1 MKGMVRAKGK
11 STGSESP
18 ADLDGHAETRET
30 EPKLMD
36 DARFLNRELSRL
48 EFNERVLALAEDEAR
63 PPLERAKF
71 VAIFSEN
78 LDEFFQIR
86 VAGLKEQAVAGI
98 SGTSPDGMTPGE
110 QLDAI
115 RRRTQRLVDRQTAIF
130 AGQVAP
136 QLASG
141 GVRITDWGDLK
152 KSQRDELGQLFEE
165 RVYPVL
171 TPLALDPVHP
181 FPYISDL
188 SLNLAVVVRDPK
200 TGARRFARVKVPPL
214 LPRFLKVPGG
224 RRFVPLEQVIAAHI
238 DRLFPGMKIVAHHPF
253 RVTRDADIE
262 VEVDEAA
269 DLIEALESL
278 LRRRQQ
284 RPEAVRLEIASS
296 MPEETRK
303 LLLRELQLSRK
314 DLYVIDGL
322 LDLGSLWQLVELNR
336 PALKGRPWLGV
347 TPPEFGSSL
356 DKPADILETLQTQD
370 LLVHHPYDRFAT
382 TVEAF
387 VRQAADDPDVLAIK
401 QTLYRTSD
409 AGEVPIVDS
418 LIRAAEAG
426 KEVVCLVELTARGD
440 EAANIA
446 WARALEKAGVHVV
459 YGVVGLKTH
468 AKTVLVVRR
477 EGDSI
482 RRYCHVGTGNYNPKT
497 ATIYEDVGFL
507 SADPELAA
515 DIAALFNHLTG
526 YAYGKN
532 GYSTI
537 LVAPGTLRP
546 RLLEL
551 IDEEAKSS
559 DGRIVMKMNGL
570 VDPAL
575 IDAFYAASAAGT
587 QIDLIVRGI
596 CCLRPGVKGLSENIR
611 VRSIVGRYL
620 EHSRIFRFG
629 SDTRG
634 ARYYIGSADL
644 MQRNLDG
651 RVECVAPV
659 RDPALT
665 ARLDEILT
673 INLADDVLAWELG
686 PDGWKKVP
694 TRAGVNTH
702 NRLQELAETRALR
715 GH

>member
-1 MKGMVRAKGK
+1 MKGLAGTKGK
-11 STGSESP
+11 SRAAESATELEGP
-18 ADLDGHAETRET
+18 AETRKT
-30 EPKLMD
+30 GPQLMG

-48 EFNERVLALAEDEAR
+48 DFIERVLALAEDESR

-71 VAIFSEN
+71 LAIFSQN

-98 SGTSPDGMTPGE
+98 RGTSPDGMSPTD

-115 RRRTQRLVDRQTAIF
+115 RRRAQKLVDRQTAIF
-130 AGQVAP
+130 SGRVAP

-141 GVRITDWGDLK
+141 GVRVTNWHDLK
-152 KSQRDELGQLFEE
+152 KNQREELRQVFEE

-200 TGARRFARVKVPPL
+200 SGVRRFARVKVPPL

-238 DRLFPGMKIVAHHPF
+238 ERLFPGMKIVAHHPF

-269 DLIEALESL
+269 DLIETLESL

-284 RPEAVRLEIASS
+284 RPEAVRLEVASS

-336 PALKGRPWLGV
+336 PSLKGKPWLGV
-347 TPPEFGSSL
+347 TPPELGASH
-356 DKPADILETLQTQD
+356 DRPVDMLETLQRQD

-418 LIRAAEAG
+418 LVRAAEAG

-440 EAANIA
+440 ETANIA

-477 EGDSI
+477 DGDSI

-497 ATIYEDVGFL
+497 ATVYEDVGLL

-515 DIAALFNHLTG
+515 DVAALFNHLTG
-526 YAYGKN
+526 YAHGEN

-551 IDEEAKSS
+551 IRTEADSG
-559 DGRIVMKMNGL
+559 DGRIVLKMNGL
-570 VDPAL
+570 VDPEL
-575 IDAFYAASAAGT
+575 IDALYAASAAGT
-587 QIDLIVRGI
+587 QIDLIIRGI

-629 SDTRG
+629 SDARG
-634 ARYYIGSADL
+634 AQYYIGSADL
-644 MQRNLDG
+644 MQRNLDR

-673 INLADDVLAWELG
+673 INLADDVLAWELRPG
-686 PDGWKKVP
+686 GWTKVP
-694 TRAGVNTH
+694 TTAGISTH
-702 NRLQELAETRALR
+702 NRLQELAEARALR